1 MDWLW
6 LTCGL
11 ICAWATLRVI
21 GAERERRLMQLKANL
36 ETDSPAGEAVNPP
49 VRSKAG
55 R

>member
-11 ICAWATLRVI
+11 ICVWATLRVI
-21 GAERERRLMQLKANL
+21 GAERERRIAELRASLDLDAPPP
-36 ETDSPAGEAVNPP
+36 EAAPAP
-49 VRSKAG
+49 VRSKAA